1 MASLS
6 TALNYAVAGLRVN
19 SAQTA
24 VISRNISSASDP
36 DYVRKTA
43 DLTRLPGG
51 AISVS
56 SYSRSADL
64 RLLDKL
70 LQTTSGAA
78 GKQVSL
84 DALAKLSATIGD
96 PESDGSITALVAKL
110 QQSLQGYE
118 ADPSSTTLGSE
129 AYRRAADLAAGLNS
143 ASAAVQET
151 RSQADQDMAASVNR
165 INSLLAQFKVA
176 NDAVVRGS
184 GSASDLTD
192 NLDQRDRILKALAEE
207 TGVRTVTR
215 ANNDV
220 AIYTDSGV
228 TLFETNA
235 REVSFVPTA
244 HLDATTAGNAVYVDG
259 VKITGVPSLMP
270 SRSGKLQALAD
281 IRDKTAVTYQT
292 QLDEVARGLIES
304 FAEHDVTGS
313 GQPDRAGLFTSPSSS
328 AVPASGTVVAGL
340 ATRLSAN
347 VLADPAQGG
356 NVALIRDGGFNGAA
370 YVSNASGAAGYQDR
384 IAALI
389 GALDTPRTFDP
400 AAQLGATASLKAFSA
415 AASGWV
421 EDKRQAADA
430 ALDFDSALKSR
441 ANDALVRRTGV
452 NIDDEM
458 TAMLD
463 LEKAYQASSKVI
475 AAVDGM
481 LNALLEAVR

>member
-235 REVSFVPTA
+235 REVSFVASA

-304 FAEHDVTGS
+304 FAEHDVISS
-313 GQPDRAGLFTSPSSS
+313 GQPDRAGLFTSASGS
-328 AVPASGTVVAGL
+328 AVPTSGAVVAGL
-340 ATRLSAN
+340 AVRLSAN
-347 VLADPAQGG
+347 SLADPAQGG
-356 NVALIRDGGFNGAA
+356 NVALIRDGGFNGAS

-389 GALDTPRTFDP
+389 GALDAPRAFDP
-400 AAQLGATASLKAFSA
+400 AAQLGAAASLKAFSA

>member
-43 DLTRLPGG
+43 DLTWLPGG

-118 ADPSSTTLGSE
+118 ADPSSATLGSE

-184 GSASDLTD
+184 GTASDLTD
-192 NLDQRDRILKALAEE
+192 SLDQRDRILKALAEE

-235 REVSFVPTA
+235 REVSFVPSA

-281 IRDKTAVTYQT
+281 IRDKTAVTYQI

-313 GQPDRAGLFTSPSSS
+313 GQPDRAGLFTSALGS
-328 AVPASGTVVAGL
+328 AVPASGAVVADL
-340 ATRLSAN
+340 AARLSAN
-347 VLADPAQGG
+347 ALADPAQGG
-356 NVALIRDGGFNGAA
+356 SVALIRDGGFNGAA

-389 GALDTPRTFDP
+389 AALDTQRPFDP
-400 AAQLGATASLKAFSA
+400 AAQLGTTASLKAFSA
-415 AASGWV
+415 ATSGWV

>member
-36 DYVRKTA
+36 DYVRKIA

-96 PESDGSITALVAKL
+96 PESDGSLTALVAKL
-110 QQSLQGYE
+110 QQGLQGYE
-118 ADPSSTTLGSE
+118 ADPASITLGSE

-151 RSQADQDMAASVNR
+151 RAQADQDMAASVTR

-184 GSASDLTD
+184 GTASDLTD
-192 NLDQRDRILKALAEE
+192 SLDQRDRILKALAEE

-235 REVSFVPTA
+235 REVSFVPSA

-259 VKITGVPSLMP
+259 VKITGIPSLMP

-313 GQPDRAGLFTSPSSS
+313 GQPDRAGLFTSASGS

-340 ATRLSAN
+340 AARLSTNA
-347 VLADPAQGG
+347 LADPARGG

-389 GALDTPRTFDP
+389 SGLDTPRAFDP

-441 ANDALVRRTGV
+441 ANDALLRRTGV

-475 AAVDGM
+475 AAIDGM